1 MEAFDDTLRENS
13 ETIGIENV
21 NLKLISDNDNLHENC
36 ENNATYKKVAP
47 ISKNQCTDID
57 SCFLRKRE
65 QVTGL
70 DYPKALSID
79 SAIKLVRALVIFT
92 QTVNSSNIF
101 KNPNPT
107 KTLGHRIFSQEV

>member
-1 MEAFDDTLRENS
+1 MEAFDDTMRESS
-13 ETIGIENV
+13 ETIGIENP
-21 NLKLISDNDNLHENC
+21 NLKLISDNDNLHNNC
-36 ENNATYKKVAP
+36 EKNATYKKVAP

-57 SCFLRKRE
+57 SCFLRKRK
-65 QVTGL
+65 QITVL

-79 SAIKLVRALVIFT
+79 SAIKMVRAMVIFT
-92 QTVNSSNIF
+92 QTVNSSNNF

>member
-1 MEAFDDTLRENS
+1 MKAFDDTLRESS

-21 NLKLISDNDNLHENC
+21 NLKLISGNDNLHDNC

-47 ISKNQCTDID
+47 ISKNCCTDID
-57 SCFLRKRE
+57 SCFLRKRK

-79 SAIKLVRALVIFT
+79 SAINLVRAMVIFT
-92 QTVNSSNIF
+92 QTEF
-101 KNPNPT
+101 
-107 KTLGHRIFSQEV
+107 F